1 MSSNG
6 ALRTVEE
13 LVPSGNFIGT
23 STADVR
29 IPLIVSSGNRVVL
42 VAGMLNTLSGSLL
55 IGESIAPPARA
66 FIPSTGDSMTGRL
79 SDKPPLLDEQKA
91 DETSAPCQGK
101 RDHKIRRLRE
111 RNSKIWRGR
120 SEGNGSRGAVNGHSL
135 RFKYRA

>member
-79 SDKPPLLDEQKA
+79 SDKNPPFWMSKRLMKQALRVKA
-91 DETSAPCQGK
+91 KET
-101 RDHKIRRLRE
+101 
-111 RNSKIWRGR
+111 
-120 SEGNGSRGAVNGHSL
+120 
-135 RFKYRA
+135 